1 MKNAQVRAI
10 LQLSPLETKVYDLIF
25 SSGSSTVIEIAK
37 ILFGKSKRKP
47 KSISNSVTS
56 AIRQINRKFEKHGLD
71 YRIVGK
77 ANGRGGKIVYFGDL
91 DMMKNPRG

>member
-1 MKNAQVRAI
+1 MKKEQVKVIR
-10 LQLSPLETKVYDLIF
+10 LHLSPLESRVYNLIE
-25 SSGSSTVIEIAK
+25 SSGSPTVIEIAK

-56 AIRQINRKFEKHGLD
+56 AIRQINRKLEKHGWD

-77 ANGRGGKIVYFGDL
+77 ANGRGGKIVFFGYS
-91 DMMKNPRG
+91 DMMK